1 MTILFTHQSCL
12 LHEVAAGHPENPS
25 RLKVLEALFADD
37 TFKDLE
43 RRDAPLGSVDQIA
56 LMHSEKYI
64 EEIVRAVPDNE
75 LVYLDAD
82 TSLSHGS
89 TEAAMRGCGSVCAA
103 IDALI
108 TENAKNAFCAVRPPG
123 HHAETEK
130 AMGFC
135 LFNNA
140 AIGAAYAREKF
151 KVDRVAVVDFDV
163 HHGNGTQKSFESE
176 PNLIYA
182 STHEMPLFPGTG
194 AENETGVGNIFNATL
209 KAGTT
214 SKDFFGIFDQKVLRP
229 IDKFKPEVIL
239 ISAGFDAHVRDPLAN
254 INLESEDFFI
264 ITKNIV
270 DIANIHSKGR
280 VISFLEG
287 GYDLQALSESII
299 EHLNALK
306 PHI

>member
-37 TFKDLE
+37 IFNELE
-43 RRDAPLGSVDQIA
+43 RRDAPLGTVDQIA
-56 LMHSEKYI
+56 LMHSEQYI

-75 LVYLDAD
+75 LIYLDAD

-89 TEAAMRGCGSVCAA
+89 IEAAMRGCGSVCAA
-103 IDALI
+103 IDALM

-163 HHGNGTQKSFESE
+163 HHGNGTQEMFWSQ
-176 PNLIYA
+176 PNLLYT
-182 STHEMPLFPGTG
+182 STHQMPLFPGTG
-194 AENETGVGNIFNATL
+194 AVSEFGEHNNVINAPLSAGSGSSEFRTAFNEIIFP
-209 KAGTT
+209 G
-214 SKDFFGIFDQKVLRP
+214 LR
-229 IDKFKPEVIL
+229 KFSPDLLI
-239 ISAGFDAHVRDPLAN
+239 ISAGFDAHADDPLAN
-254 INLESEDFFI
+254 LNLCEDDFSW
-264 ITKNIV
+264 ITLELLA
-270 DIANIHSKGR
+270 IAEKYSDGR
-280 VISFLEG
+280 LVSVLEG
-287 GYDLQALSESII
+287 GYNLEALSRSVSV
-299 EHLNALK
+299 HVRGLMSV
-306 PHI
+306 

>member
-25 RLKVLEALFADD
+25 RLKVLEALFAND
-37 TFKDLE
+37 TFKELE

-163 HHGNGTQKSFESE
+163 HHGNGTQEMFWSQ
-176 PNLIYA
+176 PNLLYA
-182 STHEMPLFPGTG
+182 STHQMPLFPGTG
-194 AENETGVGNIFNATL
+194 AVSEVGEYNNVINAPLSAGSGSSEFKTAFNEIIFP
-209 KAGTT
+209 G
-214 SKDFFGIFDQKVLRP
+214 LR
-229 IDKFKPEVIL
+229 KFSPDLLI
-239 ISAGFDAHVRDPLAN
+239 ISAGFDAHADDPLAN
-254 INLESEDFFI
+254 LNLYEDDFSW
-264 ITKNIV
+264 ITLELLA
-270 DIANIHSKGR
+270 IAEKYSDGR
-280 VISFLEG
+280 LVSVLEG
-287 GYDLQALSESII
+287 GYNLEALSSSVSVHVRELMSV
-299 EHLNALK
+299 
-306 PHI
+306 

>member
-37 TFKDLE
+37 TFKELE
-43 RRDAPLGSVDQIA
+43 RRNAPLGTVDQIA
-56 LMHSEKYI
+56 LMHSEQYI

-89 TEAAMRGCGSVCAA
+89 IEAAMRGCGSVCAA
-103 IDALI
+103 IDALM

-140 AIGAAYAREKF
+140 AIGAAYAQEKF
-151 KVDRVAVVDFDV
+151 KVDRIAVVDFDV
-163 HHGNGTQKSFESE
+163 HHGNGTQEMFWSQ
-176 PNLIYA
+176 PNLLYA
-182 STHEMPLFPGTG
+182 STHQMPLFPGTG
-194 AENETGVGNIFNATL
+194 AVSEVGEYNNVINAPLSAGSGSSEFRTAFNEIIFPTL
-209 KAGTT
+209 
-214 SKDFFGIFDQKVLRP
+214 R
-229 IDKFKPEVIL
+229 KFSPDLL
-239 ISAGFDAHVRDPLAN
+239 IVSAGFDAHADDPLASL
-254 INLESEDFFI
+254 NLDEDDFSW
-264 ITKNIV
+264 ITLELLS
-270 DIANIHSKGR
+270 IAEKYSDGR
-280 VISFLEG
+280 LVSVLEG
-287 GYDLQALSESII
+287 GYNLEALSSSASVHVRELMSV
-299 EHLNALK
+299 
-306 PHI
+306 